1 LTLSVALTTLDGY
14 TLLNTDRVLV
24 KNEATQANNGIY
36 TWATG
41 GTVLTRATD
50 FDTAAEIASGDFTF
64 VSNGTLYAN
73 TGWVQTDQVTT
84 VGTSPIIWLQFSGSG
99 SYTAGTGLTLVGTQ
113 FNIANTAV
121 TAGTYGTDA
130 RSMTLAVNAQGQI
143 TSLFDQPISIPAS
156 AINTTIPNSGLTN
169 SAVTINGS
177 SVSLGGSTTVTA
189 TATNALTIGTGLT
202 GTSYNGSTAVTV
214 AIDSTVATLTGS
226 QTLTNKTMSGAS
238 NTFSNIPNTA
248 ITGLGTMS
256 TQDAN
261 NVAIT
266 GGTVS
271 VSTVTATTGIFGG
284 TF

>member
-1 LTLSVALTTLDGY
+1 LP
-14 TLLNTDRVLV
+14 
-24 KNEATQANNGIY
+24 
-36 TWATG
+36 
-41 GTVLTRATD
+41 
-50 FDTAAEIASGDFTF
+50 
-64 VSNGTLYAN
+64 VSNGGTGASTL
-73 TGWVQTDQVTT
+73 TGYVKGN
-84 VGTSPIIWLQFSGSG
+84 GTSAF
-99 SYTAGTGLTLVGTQ
+99 TASSTVPTTDLNGT
-113 FNIANTAV
+113 I
-121 TAGTYGTDA
+121 
-130 RSMTLAVNAQGQI
+130 SNAQ
-143 TSLFDQPISIPAS
+143 LA
-156 AINTTIPNSGLTN
+156 N
-169 SAVTINGS
+169 SAVTINGN

-256 TQDAN
+256 TQNAN
-261 NVAIT
+261 SVTIT